1 MFKDI
6 FASALFAGLAAG
18 LLSALL
24 QFWLVTPLIL
34 EGEEYETGEKSH
46 FAGVLIVED
55 DPEAVS
61 EHATE
66 EAEEAAPTLSET
78 LARHSMTVG
87 VNVVVFTGFAL
98 ILVAG
103 FATAST
109 AGHVITAKSGLIW
122 GMAGFIAVQLAP
134 AAGLFPE
141 LPGTPAE
148 DVYLRQMWWITTVV
162 SSIVGLALIAF
173 GNRAY
178 LMILGAAFLAAP
190 HIIGAPHLEFY
201 GGVAPPEL
209 SALFVSRT
217 LFVACATW
225 VILGGVAG
233 AVWHKQTA

>member
-1 MFKDI
+1 MFTKI

-34 EGEEYETGEKSH
+34 EGEEYETGAKSH

-55 DPEAVS
+55 DPA
-61 EHATE
+61 H
-66 EAEEAAPTLSET
+66 EAEPEVEEEQASLSEK

-109 AGHVITAKSGLIW
+109 AGHIITAKAGVIW
-122 GMAGFIAVQLAP
+122 GLAGFIAVQLAP

-162 SSIVGLALIAF
+162 SSIVGLALLAF

-178 LMILGAAFLAAP
+178 VMLIGVAFLAAP
-190 HIIGAPHLEFY
+190 HVIGAPHLDFY

-209 SALFVSRT
+209 SALFVSRS

-225 VILGGVAG
+225 AILGGVAG
-233 AVWHKQTA
+233 AVWHRQTA